1 MMDSL
6 HRLKRVIRKKIG
18 KKKFVVVSHTEP
30 YMHYYSEGQVRW
42 RKAAGG
48 LVTALDPVMQVCK
61 GTWVAYG
68 AGDADADASSP
79 TGRVKVPP
87 NDAQYVLQRVA
98 LSKDELVGY
107 LDGAAHSALWP
118 WCHFAYVR
126 PVFDDDQ
133 WEVYREVNRRF
144 ADAVVRSVG
153 KKPAFVWLNDYHL
166 ALAAQYI
173 KQRRPDIV
181 TAQFWHVPWPHVE
194 LFKICPWGREILEAM
209 LYNDLVGFQIRNYAN
224 NFLDSV
230 DQTLQARV
238 DREQSSIYYKKS
250 RTSVRRFPISIDYH
264 AVRKAALKVSEPQEA
279 ALRRHLGL
287 VAPHLVVS
295 VDRLDYAKGLSEK
308 MATLDAFFSNHPQW
322 RGRLTLVQVA
332 SPTRSS
338 VPAYRYNTEQVR
350 AQADAVNYRWGE
362 GDWKPVVLLNSFV
375 AYPDVVALYRMADV
389 CWIHS
394 LHDGMNLVA
403 KEYVAAKTDGDGV
416 LLLSRF
422 TGASREMP
430 QAVPVNPYAL
440 NDSVR
445 ALKHALELPLPDR
458 RKRMEKLSREIQE
471 HDVYAWAADFIGDI
485 TRLESTVI

>member
-1 MMDSL
+1 MDSL
-6 HRLKRVIRKKIG
+6 TRLRQVIRKKIG
-18 KKKFVVVSHTEP
+18 SKKFVVASHSEP
-30 YMHYYSEGQVRW
+30 YLHYYSEGQIRW

-68 AGDADADASSP
+68 GGGADADVSSP
-79 TGRVKVPP
+79 SGRVRVPP
-87 NDAQYVLQRVA
+87 DDAKYVLQRVA

-107 LDGAAHSALWP
+107 LDGASHSALWP

-126 PVFDDDQ
+126 PVFDDAQ
-133 WEVYREVNRRF
+133 WGVYREVNRRF
-144 ADAVVRSVG
+144 ADAVIRSVG

-166 ALAAQYI
+166 ALAAKDI

-238 DREQSSIYYKKS
+238 DREQSSIYYKQSK
-250 RTSVRRFPISIDYH
+250 TAVRRFPISIDYR
-264 AVRKAALKVSEPQEA
+264 AVRKAARSVSDAQLSA
-279 ALRRHLGL
+279 VRRHLGL

-308 MATLDAFFSNHPQW
+308 MATLDAFFEQHPKW

-332 SPTRSS
+332 SPTRSQ
-338 VPAYRYNTEQVR
+338 VPAYRYNTEHVR

-362 GDWKPVVLLNSFV
+362 GDWKPVVLLNAFV
-375 AYPDVVALYRMADV
+375 PYSDVVALYRMADA

-403 KEYVAAKTDGDGV
+403 KEYVASKVDGNGV
-416 LLLSRF
+416 LLLSQF
-422 TGASREMP
+422 TGAAREMP
-430 QAVPVNPYAL
+430 ESVFTNPYAV
-440 NDSVR
+440 NDSVK
-445 ALKHALELPLPDR
+445 ALKAALELPLPER
-458 RKRMEKLSREIQE
+458 RKRMEKLAREVQD
-471 HDVYAWAADFIGDI
+471 HDVYAWAADFINDI
-485 TRLESTVI
+485 ARLESTVV